1 MHFLLS
7 GLSLV
12 LIDLLLAGD
21 NALVIAL
28 AVRSL
33 PQHERRIGL
42 IGGASAAVVLRVALT
57 AVAARLLTVP
67 YLQIAGGLLILWI
80 ALKVLIDAST
90 PPDQALAPKRFW
102 QAIWYIVVAD
112 LTMSTD
118 NVLAIAGASQG
129 NFWLIAFGLAVS
141 IPFVVLSSNLLS
153 KLMDRFP
160 ALIYLGAGILGQGGR
175 RYDSHRPPRDAS
187 LAPGGCGPLCGG
199 GGTGDCGDRDREV
212 GLRGGSPASERT
224 IFPSEAGTE
233 KTGRGRQPDV
243 PETSSF
249 KARMGQVANG
259 GRRVGEPA

>member
-7 GLSLV
+7 GLKIV

-33 PQHERRIGL
+33 SKRERRIG
-42 IGGASAAVVLRVALT
+42 ITGGAAAAVILRVGLT
-57 AVAARLLTVP
+57 SVAARLLTIS

-80 ALKVLIDAST
+80 AVKVLIDAST
-90 PPDQALAPKRFW
+90 PPDDSPAPKRFW

-118 NVLAIAGASQG
+118 NILAVAAASHG
-129 NFWLIAFGLAVS
+129 NFWLIAFGLGLS

-160 ALIYLGAGILGQGGR
+160 ALIYVGAGILGQVAGEMILTDRFVAHLWHPGDVTRYAVQAGFVVAVLVAGR
-175 RYDSHRPPRDAS
+175 LMCRRAR
-187 LAPGGCGPLCGG
+187 
-199 GGTGDCGDRDREV
+199 R
-212 GLRGGSPASERT
+212 
-224 IFPSEAGTE
+224 
-233 KTGRGRQPDV
+233 
-243 PETSSF
+243 
-249 KARMGQVANG
+249 KA
-259 GRRVGEPA
+259 

>member
-33 PQHERRIGL
+33 PKHERRIGL
-42 IGGASAAVVLRVALT
+42 IGGASGAVVLRVALT
-57 AVAARLLTVP
+57 TVAARLLTIP

-90 PPDQALAPKRFW
+90 PPDATLAPKRFW

-118 NVLAIAGASQG
+118 NVLAIAAASKG
-129 NFWLIAFGLAVS
+129 NFWLIAFGLTLS
-141 IPFVVLSSNLLS
+141 ISFVVLSSNLLS

-160 ALIYLGAGILGQGGR
+160 ALIYLGAAILAR
-175 RYDSHRPPRDAS
+175 LS
-187 LAPGGCGPLCGG
+187 
-199 GGTGDCGDRDREV
+199 GDMILTDRLVVR
-212 GLRGGSPASERT
+212 LWHP
-224 IFPSEAGTE
+224 
-233 KTGRGRQPDV
+233 PDV
-243 PETSSF
+243 VRYAVEAALVIAVIAVG
-249 KARMGQVANG
+249 KLVCDAR
-259 GRRVGEPA
+259 RRVA